1 MPIHRYD
8 FSGSGRVAMDL
19 IGGQNATLSGDT
31 FLDTRGTVQLG
42 QADEDSVELPGRILA
57 GLSGF
62 TLLGWMDLRSEDCW
76 RRLFDFIY
84 YREGQGDQ
92 QGQGRGPGQ
101 GRGGRSNT
109 QASALY
115 LTPYACPDSIPRLG
129 YVTERAAV
137 ALDGKDELGEAHQ
150 VLLGAT
156 YDATTGVLQLI
167 VDGVISAQQDVP
179 IALRE
184 LSLARGRLGSATN
197 AEDRQLYG
205 NITEFRIYDR
215 ALDAATLAEVARRGP
230 DQL

>member
-8 FSGSGRVAMDL
+8 FSGSGRIAMDL
-19 IGGQNATLSGDT
+19 IGGKNATLSGDT
-31 FLDTRGTVQLG
+31 YLDTRGAVQLG
-42 QADEDSVELPGRILA
+42 QAQEDSVELPSRILA

-62 TLLGWMDLRSEDCW
+62 TLLGWMDLRREDCW

-84 YREGQGDQ
+84 YREGQGN
-92 QGQGRGPGQ
+92 QGPGGPGQ
-101 GRGGRSNT
+101 GRGGTSNT

-129 YVTERAAV
+129 YVTERSQV
-137 ALDGKDELGEAHQ
+137 ALDGDDELGDTRQ

-156 YDATTGVLQLI
+156 YDSTTGVLQLI
-167 VDGVISAQQDVP
+167 VDGVIAAEENVP
-179 IALRE
+179 IVQRE
-184 LSLARGRLGSATN
+184 LGLARGRLGSATN
-197 AEDRQLYG
+197 SEDRRVYG

-215 ALDAATLAEVARRGP
+215 ALDEATLTEVARRGP